1 MIRKNYQL
9 VSTLFIALVTVLFVS
24 CNPSKKYEE
33 EEKASIQDY
42 LASHPEQNFE
52 LKSSGLYYL
61 DVVAGTGLTPEDLD
75 TTYVKYTIK
84 FLDGQVFDTNVGTD
98 DTLVFLSNAGL
109 YPVGFEEGV
118 SYMKV
123 GGKALFLTPSK
134 LAYGI
139 SGTYYI
145 PGYTPLLF
153 DVELVRLIPGP

>member
-24 CNPSKKYEE
+24 CNPTKKYEE

-42 LASHPEQNFE
+42 LASHPDQNFE
-52 LKSSGLYYL
+52 LKPSGLYYL
-61 DVVAGTGLTPEDLD
+61 DVVVGTGLAPDDLD

-84 FLDGQVFDTNVGTD
+84 FLDGQVYDTNVGTD
-98 DTLVFLSNAGL
+98 DTLVFLSKAGL
-109 YPVGFEEGV
+109 YPEGFEEGV

-134 LAYGI
+134 LAYGT

>member
-52 LKSSGLYYL
+52 LKSSGLYYF
-61 DVVAGTGLTPEDLD
+61 DVVVGTGLTPDDLD